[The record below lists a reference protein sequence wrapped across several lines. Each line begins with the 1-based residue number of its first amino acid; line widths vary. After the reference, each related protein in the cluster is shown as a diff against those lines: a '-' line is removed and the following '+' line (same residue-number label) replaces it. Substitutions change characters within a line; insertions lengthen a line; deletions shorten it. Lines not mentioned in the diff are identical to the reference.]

1 MQKLLVVIGT
11 HSEAIRAAPLVRC
24 LQAVSSMQTVVCVV
38 ARNCQVL
45 TKELAIFGIDVDEE
59 LESVKKGATKSNPLH
74 GVDRVIGKHRP
85 DCVLV
90 FGNSNNVMGA
100 LCRADNFSNFGTGL
114 RIYELRHCAS
124 EGTNSHTIDLVATR
138 YFVQAETARDE
149 LLKAGIAPENIF
161 VTDSTEVD
169 AVTMVAD
176 RIRNDGELEAKL
188 ATDLSFLDPGKRL
201 ILISGQRHE
210 NHEACFESLFRALKR
225 LAARSDVQ
233 VVYPVHPDSKVK
245 GIADETFVYHPNITL
260 IQPQDYLH
268 YVYLIQTAFLILTD
282 SGDTLKEVSSLN
294 KPVLEM
300 LDVSRCSKAANA
312 VTTKSAEM
320 EAENILRECTLLL
333 DDPYCYRAYSSRRN
347 PYGDGHASQRIV
359 ETLLR

>member
-1 MQKLLVVIGT
+1 MYELQ
-11 HSEAIRAAPLVRC
+11 HSNQEEARV
-24 LQAVSSMQTVVCVV
+24 VV
-38 ARNCQVL
+38 A
-45 TKELAIFGIDVDEE
+45 
-59 LESVKKGATKSNPLH
+59 
-74 GVDRVIGKHRP
+74 
-85 DCVLV
+85 
-90 FGNSNNVMGA
+90 
-100 LCRADNFSNFGTGL
+100 
-114 RIYELRHCAS
+114 
-124 EGTNSHTIDLVATR
+124 ATR
-138 YFVQAETARDE
+138 YFVHTESSRDE
-149 LLKAGIAPENIF
+149 LIKEGIAPENIF

-169 AVTMVAD
+169 AVMLVAE
-176 RIRNDGELEAKL
+176 RIRGDGELKAKL

-210 NHEACFESLFRALKR
+210 NHEACFDNLFRALKR
-225 LAARSDVQ
+225 LASRSDVQ

-300 LDVSRCSKAANA
+300 IDVSRCSRAANT
-312 VTTKSAEM
+312 VSVRSAEM
-320 EAENILRECTLLL
+320 EAENILRECTQLL
-333 DDPYCYRAYSSRRN
+333 DDPFCYRAYASRRN

-359 ETLLR
+359 ETLLQ